1 MWNRWIGCGTS
12 RASHSV
18 PANMT
23 RSSTYSA
30 APAFVTA
37 CSARSGMHPERLIK
51 PHVLPGV
58 PAAGFG
64 SELGTSVECAAERP
78 AGPQLAW
85 SETRGAGF

>member
-1 MWNRWIGCGTS
+1 
-12 RASHSV
+12 
-18 PANMT
+18 
-23 RSSTYSA
+23 
-30 APAFVTA
+30 
-37 CSARSGMHPERLIK
+37 MHPERLIK

-64 SELGTSVECAAERP
+64 SELGTKFSVECAAERP